1 MGAIGGCGD
10 FGPDLAPTRTTPD
23 AKDASTPEIVKPD
36 PRSILTIDLREEHE
50 FAALIEA
57 GASTAEGPREQQEGL
72 VGLSLEHGAQ
82 D

>member
-1 MGAIGGCGD
+1 MR
-10 FGPDLAPTRTTPD
+10 GPTERLWAPSGVVVISDQISPRLERPR
-23 AKDASTPEIVKPD
+23 KPD